1 MNIRLHLI
9 VFSFIIPSLAFGQI
23 ISGNLLDSL
32 TKDPL
37 SYANLK
43 LESKTK
49 EVPLMAQI
57 ANDKGKFQFTGIK
70 KGKYIIIIEY
80 IGYKS
85 KKIEVD
91 YNQILEG
98 LDLGAIALSPLS
110 QLLESLVINGLKP
123 NAVTTLEKQIYKAE
137 QFEVARG
144 GTGID
149 VLKNIPSVMVNAEG
163 EILVRGSKGFLV
175 LINGKPNR
183 CCYFIGSNSRQYH

>member
-1 MNIRLHLI
+1 MNIRLPLI
-9 VFSFIIPSLAFGQI
+9 FFSIVIPSLTFGQI

-32 TKDPL
+32 TKEPL
-37 SYANLK
+37 SFATLK

-49 EVPLMAQI
+49 ELPLIAQI

-70 KGKYIIIIEY
+70 KGKYIIKIEY
-80 IGYKS
+80 VGYKS
-85 KKIEVD
+85 KKNEID

-144 GTGID
+144 
-149 VLKNIPSVMVNAEG
+149 
-163 EILVRGSKGFLV
+163 
-175 LINGKPNR
+175 
-183 CCYFIGSNSRQYH
+183 